1 MNALVKGEQMNP
13 KQRNWL
19 VLHLLHPERLK
30 RSAMKKKPRAERS
43 GSEECFLIAPEI
55 PVLTV
60 KDDSIGEF
68 EAGNLLDVYKRQP
81 RKENPIIL
89 SRSRL
94 CFRTSSKEASR
105 ACES

>member
-1 MNALVKGEQMNP
+1 MNP

-30 RSAMKKKPRAERS
+30 QSAMKKKSRAERS

-60 KDDSIGEF
+60 K
-68 EAGNLLDVYKRQP
+68 A
-81 RKENPIIL
+81 
-89 SRSRL
+89 
-94 CFRTSSKEASR
+94 
-105 ACES
+105 